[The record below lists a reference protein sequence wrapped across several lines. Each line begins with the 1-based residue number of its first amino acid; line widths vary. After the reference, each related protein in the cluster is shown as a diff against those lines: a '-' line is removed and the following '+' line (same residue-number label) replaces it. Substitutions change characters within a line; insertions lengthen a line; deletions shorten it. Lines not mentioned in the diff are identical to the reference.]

1 MKKVIALFFAVVMLL
16 SLCACGKSD
25 NAKVCE
31 GLIGKIGEVTLD
43 SGETIKLAEE
53 AYDALSEEEKGQIK
67 KSAEKLSESRE
78 TYNQLLIDEK
88 LGDVTDLIDAIG
100 EVTLDSEKAISSA
113 ENAYNALSDEE
124 KEIIKESGEKLETS
138 RTTYDSMVMEQH
150 ASSVISSID
159 AIGDVT
165 LDAKSAIEGA
175 RTLYSALTSDEKA
188 LVTNYDALEAAETKL
203 DTLVQEQKQ
212 KLLDEYL
219 PKFNIHEDKVEGI
232 TWYFPKNMPQYI
244 NERCYVTAMVAVQG
258 NTTWMCNRF
267 NYTGNNWKFYNKII
281 LSADGEK
288 FEKDIGSFATK
299 RDNSGGDVWEYYDE
313 PLKINGA
320 MDLDEIQFMAKI
332 AYANEAII
340 RFQGD
345 GHNYDYT
352 VSSTDKQTIRDAIEL
367 YRALLP

>member
-159 AIGDVT
+159 G
-165 LDAKSAIEGA
+165 
-175 RTLYSALTSDEKA
+175 
-188 LVTNYDALEAAETKL
+188 
-203 DTLVQEQKQ
+203 
-212 KLLDEYL
+212 
-219 PKFNIHEDKVEGI
+219 
-232 TWYFPKNMPQYI
+232 
-244 NERCYVTAMVAVQG
+244 RCY
-258 NTTWMCNRF
+258 
-267 NYTGNNWKFYNKII
+267 
-281 LSADGEK
+281 
-288 FEKDIGSFATK
+288 IG
-299 RDNSGGDVWEYYDE
+299 REVCD
-313 PLKINGA
+313 
-320 MDLDEIQFMAKI
+320 
-332 AYANEAII
+332 
-340 RFQGD
+340 
-345 GHNYDYT
+345 
-352 VSSTDKQTIRDAIEL
+352 
-367 YRALLP
+367 

>member
-267 NYTGNNWKFYNKII
+267 NYTGNNWIFYNKII

-352 VSSTDKQTIRDAIEL
+352 VSSTYKQTIRDAIEL

>member
-1 MKKVIALFFAVVMLL
+1 MKRAIALFFAVVMLL

-53 AYDALSEEEKGQIK
+53 AYDALTEEEKGQIK
-67 KSAEKLSESRE
+67 KSAEKLSESRQ

-88 LGDVTDLIDAIG
+88 LGAVTDLIDAIG
-100 EVTLDSEKAISSA
+100 EVTLESEKAISSA
-113 ENAYNALSDEE
+113 EEAYNALSEE
-124 KEIIKESGEKLETS
+124 EREIIKESGEKLETS
-138 RTTYDSMVMEQH
+138 RATYDSIVIEQH

-159 AIGDVT
+159 AIGNVT
-165 LDAKSAIEGA
+165 LDAKSAIEEA
-175 RTLYSALTSDEKA
+175 RSLYSALTSDEKA
-188 LVTNYDALEAAETKL
+188 LVTNYSDLEAAETKL

-219 PKFNIHEDKVEGI
+219 PKFNVHEDKVEGI

-244 NERCYVTAMVAVQG
+244 NDRCYVTAMVAVRDG
-258 NTTWMCNRF
+258 TAWMCNRF
-267 NYTGNNWKFYNKII
+267 NYTGDNWVFYNKVI

-288 FEKDIGSFATK
+288 LEKDIGSFATT
-299 RDNSGGDVWEYYDE
+299 RDNGGGDVWEYYDE
-313 PLKINGA
+313 PLQINGG
-320 MDLDEIQFMAKI
+320 MDQDEIQFMAKI

-345 GHNYDYT
+345 DYSHDYT
-352 VSSTDKQTIRDAIEL
+352 VSSTDKQMIRDAIEL